1 MKIFKTKLKD
11 CLIIKPTVFPDH
23 RGFFFESFNKNNFKK
38 NNLITTFKQDNFS
51 LSKKNVLRGLHFQKK
66 KTTG

>member
-51 LSKKNVLRGLHFQKK
+51 LSKKMF
-66 KTTG
+66 